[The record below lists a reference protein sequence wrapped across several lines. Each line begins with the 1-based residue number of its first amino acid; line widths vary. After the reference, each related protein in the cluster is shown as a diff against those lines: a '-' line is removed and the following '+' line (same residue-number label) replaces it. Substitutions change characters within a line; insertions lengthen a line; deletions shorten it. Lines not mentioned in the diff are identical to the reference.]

1 MNSSLPSSKPRCQV
15 CGAPLDSAIGGE
27 VCLRCALSH
36 ALQPG
41 PTPSAPCALVPQ
53 EVLHSPSSS
62 LHFERPPSFPRP
74 FGDYELI
81 EEVGR
86 GGMGIVYRAR
96 QVSLDRIV
104 AVKMLLFGPEASK
117 EFVQRFRTEATA
129 AGSLQH
135 PHIVS
140 IHEVGIHQGQQY
152 LVMDFVKGPPLSRLV
167 SHHQPLPVR
176 RAAAYLKTIAE
187 AVHYAHEHGILH
199 RDLKPSNVLIDE
211 GNQPRITDFGL
222 AKRLVGDSEMT
233 VSGQVLG
240 SPNYMPPEQATAKR
254 GKVSRRSD
262 VYGLG
267 AMLYH
272 LLTGRAPF
280 VAETVPETLRL
291 VLETDPVS
299 PRLLNPSVPRDL
311 ETICLK
317 CLEKNT
323 ASRYA
328 TAQAMADELARFLR
342 DEPIQ
347 ARPVTRLE
355 RVGRWCR
362 RKPVIA
368 ALAAG
373 VVLVFLLGIGG
384 VLWQARRATQAAT
397 EAQRQ
402 KQEAQAQRDMAQ
414 RRLYAAR
421 MNQAYRAWEVGNL
434 AVARKLLDTHRP
446 QPGPEDLCGV
456 EWRWLWSL
464 CQSEAQMALPKP
476 RAWRTPNAE
485 PSRDGQRVAVAGA
498 GWSITIHDLAGGSP
512 AQTLRGHQRE
522 LMNPGLL
529 AFSLDGRSLLS
540 ASGGLLQP
548 RGPCEFFLWDLATGN
563 FTPLVR
569 HSNWLWA
576 VAYSPDG
583 RWLGSAC
590 QDGTVG
596 LWDAQGRT
604 NLALLRGH
612 RGPVYAAAF
621 TADSHSL
628 FTGGEDGT
636 VRRWDVRTRRDVGPP
651 LEHEMGVWYV
661 AVSPDGRLLATACT
675 DEYLR
680 LWDLDRAPPRQRKLH
695 YSQAECPRSPAFSP
709 DARLLAFGAGGNIRI
724 WDTVAE
730 QVRTVLR
737 GSAGPIVSLRFMPD
751 GKRLVSASDSDVPM
765 VWNLDRPEKIVT
777 LRDFPEGVYSMTLSP
792 DQHLLAVGT
801 GDDFEPER
809 AGEVHVF
816 DLASQ
821 QRLLPPLPHPA
832 AVTSVGLK
840 PPDGTLLATGCAD
853 GQVRLFS
860 LPDGQLLRTLT
871 NALSQKGNV
880 VFSPDGRTLRTAVG
894 PDGRLSLWDTETWEA
909 VPLPGRAPNTSY
921 RLVFSPDGAFL
932 VTPMGVASHAI
943 VWNMPAGTTNTVLPM
958 VDHTTGAA
966 FSPDGKLLAVR
977 DFLAI
982 VLFEVGTWK
991 HIDTL
996 SGHEG
1001 VILDMDFAPDG
1012 KTLASVGI
1020 DCSVRLWSVP
1030 ALAEVA
1036 VLRDHADMTTT
1047 VAFTPDGQWLI
1058 TGSRDKT
1065 VKLRRIPSL
1074 AEIAESERRQ

>member
-1 MNSSLPSSKPRCQV
+1 MNSSPPSGDRRCQT
-15 CGAPLDSAIGGE
+15 CGAPLESGIGRE
-27 VCLRCALSH
+27 VCLRCALGH
-36 ALQPG
+36 ALETG
-41 PTPSAPCALVPQ
+41 PARTA
-53 EVLHSPSSS
+53 
-62 LHFERPPSFPRP
+62 PPSTAPSTSVHFPLP
-74 FGDYELI
+74 FGDYELL
-81 EEVGR
+81 EEIGR

-104 AVKMLLFGPEASK
+104 AVKMLRFGPEASK
-117 EFVQRFRTEATA
+117 EFVQRFHTEATA

-167 SHHQPLPVR
+167 SHHQPLPAR
-176 RAAAYLKTIAE
+176 RAAGYLKTLAE

-211 GNQPRITDFGL
+211 GDQPQITDFGL
-222 AKRLVGDSEMT
+222 AKRLVGDPELT
-233 VSGQVLG
+233 VTGQALG
-240 SPNYMPPEQATAKR
+240 SPNYMPPEQATAQR

-299 PRLLNPSVPRDL
+299 PRLLNPGVPRDL

-317 CLEKNT
+317 CLEKDPGQ
-323 ASRYA
+323 RYA
-328 TAQAMADELARFLR
+328 TAQALAEELRRFLGN
-342 DEPIQ
+342 EPIQ
-347 ARPVTRLE
+347 ARPVTRAV

-368 ALAAG
+368 ALAVAVLL
-373 VVLVFLLGIGG
+373 VVLLGTGG
-384 VLWQARRATQAAT
+384 VLWQAHRARMAAA

-414 RRLYAAR
+414 RRLYAAQ

-434 AVARKLLDTHRP
+434 AVARKLIETNRP
-446 QPGPEDLCGV
+446 LPGVGDLRGV

-464 CQSEAQMALPKP
+464 CQSEAQTALPKP
-476 RAWRTPNAE
+476 RAWATLNAE
-485 PSRDGQRVAVAGA
+485 PSPDGQRVALAGS
-498 GWSITIHDLAGGSP
+498 GWSITIHDLAGRSP
-512 AQTLRGHQRE
+512 PQTLRGHQRG

-529 AFSLDGRSLLS
+529 AFSPDGRNLLS

-548 RGPCEFFLWDLATGN
+548 RGACEFFLWDLATGN
-563 FTPLVR
+563 QTPLVG

-576 VAYSPDG
+576 VAYSRDG

-596 LWDAQGRT
+596 LWDAAART
-604 NLALLRGH
+604 NLAWLRGH
-612 RGPVYAAAF
+612 RGPAYAAAF
-621 TADSHSL
+621 AADSQSL

-636 VRRWDVRTRRDVGPP
+636 VRRWDVATRREVGPP
-651 LEHEMGVWYV
+651 LEHEMNVWQLAV
-661 AVSPDGRLLATACT
+661 APNGKLLATACT
-675 DEYLR
+675 DQYLR
-680 LWDLDRAPPRQRKLH
+680 LWDLERAPSRERKLR
-695 YSQAECPRSPAFSP
+695 YSLVECPRSPVFST
-709 DARLLAFGAGGNIRI
+709 DSRLLAFSAGGNIRI
-724 WDTVAE
+724 WDVAAE
-730 QVRTVLR
+730 QERTVLR
-737 GSAGPIVSLRFMPD
+737 GSAGTIVSLRFLPD
-751 GKRLVSASDSDVPM
+751 GKRLVSASESDVPM
-765 VWNLDRPEKIVT
+765 LWNLERPEKIVT
-777 LRDFPEGVYSMTLSP
+777 LGDFREGVLSMSLSP
-792 DQHLLAVGT
+792 DQRTLAVGT
-801 GDDFEPER
+801 GDHLEPER
-809 AGEVHVF
+809 AGAVHLF

-832 AVTSVGLK
+832 SVNSVTLK
-840 PPDGTLLATGCAD
+840 PPDGRLLATACSD

-860 LPDGQLLRTLT
+860 LPGGQLLRTLT
-871 NALSQKGNV
+871 NALSSKANA
-880 VFSPDGRTLRTAVG
+880 VFSPDGRTLQTASG
-894 PDGRLSLWDTETWEA
+894 SRGELTLWNTETWEA
-909 VPLPGRAPNTSY
+909 VPRPGQPPNTPY
-921 RLVFSPDGAFL
+921 QLVFSPDGAFL
-932 VTPMGVASHAI
+932 VTPMAADNRAI
-943 VWNMPAGTTNTVLPM
+943 VWDMPAGTTNTVLPM
-958 VDHTTGAA
+958 VDHTMGAA

-977 DFLAI
+977 DFMTIA
-982 VLFEVGTWK
+982 LFEVGTWK
-991 HIDTL
+991 RLDTL

-1001 VILDMDFAPDG
+1001 VIWDMAFAPDG
-1012 KTLASVGI
+1012 KTLASVGN
-1020 DCSVRLWSVP
+1020 DYSVRLWSVP

-1036 VLRDHADMTTT
+1036 VLRDHRDLTTT

-1074 AEIAESERRQ
+1074 AEIAARESGVAGGR